1 MQFGEVEES
10 DREVRLRP
18 DRDAHFAVVPVH
30 SPNEQ
35 DLPVFV
41 DLDVML
47 DMENHALVD
56 TSVELGGVMLGGQ
69 YEDDAGNPFVIV
81 TDSLRAEH
89 YEATKGSF
97 KFTHETWQQITRQR
111 ERFSDDLQ
119 MIGWYHTHPD
129 WGVFLSGMDMFICDH
144 FFNRPLDLALVIDP
158 CGGDRGWFHWTKEP
172 GERIRRT
179 GGYFLMGSRFR
190 SSELEHFALQLK
202 GKLDMSA
209 NYRQT
214 GIAGSV
220 GPQVPPVINF
230 SDSRTSGLSV
240 GVLAILSIQFL
251 FLVLLTWKILLD
263 DSEKS
268 GVAQLTDRVEELA
281 AEKSQLQKIAILE
294 SALELTGS
302 ENADIGKLMQK
313 VEDLKIQVEDSTANR
328 LYLSDQVRVLQSK
341 TEEAIKSR
349 NSINR
354 KYDQALGDLKLARS
368 EVKSLR
374 LAAKSDSKEAG
385 NFWDDWKL
393 IALFSFLGI
402 IAIVGGGLGGFFL
415 ARMKGATEAPD
426 DELTDRSENPVAA
439 SDDEKFLADQ

>member
-1 MQFGEVEES
+1 
-10 DREVRLRP
+10 
-18 DRDAHFAVVPVH
+18 
-30 SPNEQ
+30 
-35 DLPVFV
+35 
-41 DLDVML
+41 
-47 DMENHALVD
+47 
-56 TSVELGGVMLGGQ
+56 
-69 YEDDAGNPFVIV
+69 
-81 TDSLRAEH
+81 
-89 YEATKGSF
+89 
-97 KFTHETWQQITRQR
+97 
-111 ERFSDDLQ
+111 
-119 MIGWYHTHPD
+119 
-129 WGVFLSGMDMFICDH
+129 
-144 FFNRPLDLALVIDP
+144 
-158 CGGDRGWFHWTKEP
+158 
-172 GERIRRT
+172 
-179 GGYFLMGSRFR
+179 
-190 SSELEHFALQLK
+190 
-202 GKLDMSA
+202 
-209 NYRQT
+209 
-214 GIAGSV
+214 
-220 GPQVPPVINF
+220 
-230 SDSRTSGLSV
+230 
-240 GVLAILSIQFL
+240 
-251 FLVLLTWKILLD
+251 LTWKILLD

-368 EVKSLR
+368 ELKSLR

-415 ARMKGATEAPD
+415 ARMKGATEDPD